1 MKEIPMAHETDTHP
15 QETPHARWQ
24 RRMAARPPSPMQ
36 TTWGMEVA
44 PLYTPEDVQHIE
56 YAHDLGYPGEFPF
69 TRGVYPS
76 MYRGRLW
83 TFREYAGFG
92 TAEDTNTRYRALL
105 EQGMTGLSVA
115 FDLLTQ
121 IGFDAD
127 DPRVGDEVG
136 RVGVAIDSLAD
147 MELLFD
153 GIPLDKVSTNFTINT
168 TSAPILAMYMAV
180 GAKQGVPPV
189 QLRGTLQNDPLKEY
203 IARGTWLFHVD
214 AALRLTAHVMEF
226 CAREVP

>member
-1 MKEIPMAHETDTHP
+1 MEHETEAQS
-15 QETPHARWQ
+15 QETPHTRWQ
-24 RRMAARPPSPMQ
+24 RRMAARPAAPVQ

-44 PLYTPEDVQHIE
+44 PLYTPEDVQPID
-56 YAHDLGYPGEFPF
+56 YACDLGYPGEFPF

-83 TFREYAGFG
+83 TFREYSGFG
-92 TAEDTNTRYRALL
+92 TAEDSNARYRALL
-105 EQGMTGLSVA
+105 GQGMTGLSVA
-115 FDLLTQ
+115 FDLPTQ
-121 IGFDAD
+121 IGFDSD

-168 TSAPILAMYMAV
+168 TSAPILAMYGRGGQAGRLAGTAPGHAAERSPQRIHRARHLALSSRC
-180 GAKQGVPPV
+180 GA
-189 QLRGTLQNDPLKEY
+189 
-203 IARGTWLFHVD
+203 
-214 AALRLTAHVMEF
+214 AADR
-226 CAREVP
+226 

>member
-1 MKEIPMAHETDTHP
+1 MDMKEIHMEH
-15 QETPHARWQ
+15 ETPHTRWQ
-24 RRMAARPPSPMQ
+24 RRMAARPPAPVQ
-36 TTWGMEVA
+36 TTWDMKVA
-44 PLYTPEDVQHIE
+44 PLYTPEDIQHIE
-56 YAHDLGYPGEFPF
+56 YARDLGYPGDFPF

-92 TAEDTNTRYRALL
+92 TAEDSNARYRDLL
-105 EQGMTGLSVA
+105 DQGMTGLSVA
-115 FDLLTQ
+115 FDLPTQ
-121 IGFDAD
+121 IGFDSD
-127 DPRVGDEVG
+127 DSRVGEEVG

-180 GAKQGVPPV
+180 GARQGVTP
-189 QLRGTLQNDPLKEY
+189 
-203 IARGTWLFHVD
+203 
-214 AALRLTAHVMEF
+214 AH
-226 CAREVP
+226 